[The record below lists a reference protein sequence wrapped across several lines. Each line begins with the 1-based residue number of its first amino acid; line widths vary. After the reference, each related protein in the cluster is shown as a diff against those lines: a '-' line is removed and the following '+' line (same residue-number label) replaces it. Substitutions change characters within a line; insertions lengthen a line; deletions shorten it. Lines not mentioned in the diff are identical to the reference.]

1 MLLQS
6 IVLREVCENIFKDL
20 MQLVKY
26 RNDPIHSENNKGKWI
41 ALREVVD
48 RVFCDLQILSVEA
61 RDEALN
67 NWFREVIKSM
77 ESVEVKRNKIYLS
90 DSPFYLDL
98 STIVS
103 RTIKEGLNTSWL
115 TQLFVNP
122 QIPVLKNMKMKD
134 PEEDKRVEKLSG
146 IAI

>member
-1 MLLQS
+1 
-6 IVLREVCENIFKDL
+6 